1 MNSASHEAVC
11 TLVRSRSLF
20 SSLQQGCTVVLQT
33 EKELAAQ
40 KMTPE
45 EVKRRQEA
53 MAKNNALL
61 FYQEQ
66 KAKRVKKI
74 KSKAYHRHLK
84 KQSDKAHAALGNN
97 DLDDPDAAMVR
108 ADHGTTARC

>member
-1 MNSASHEAVC
+1 M
-11 TLVRSRSLF
+11 
-20 SSLQQGCTVVLQT
+20 QT
-33 EKELAAQ
+33 EKELSAQ

-45 EVKRRQEA
+45 EATRRQEA

-84 KQSDKAHAALGNN
+84 KQGEKARALLGNHT
-97 DLDDPDAAMVR
+97 LDDPDAAMVR
-108 ADHGTTARC
+108 DGPSLMIAEHSLCTSRAMAQPQQNVHLVAA